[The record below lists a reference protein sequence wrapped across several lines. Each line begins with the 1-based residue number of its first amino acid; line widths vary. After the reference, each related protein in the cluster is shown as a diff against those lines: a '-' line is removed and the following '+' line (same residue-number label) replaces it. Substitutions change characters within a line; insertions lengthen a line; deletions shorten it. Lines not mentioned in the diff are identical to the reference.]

1 MHGYGY
7 DGVMLA
13 ADAIRRAGSTDKEKV
28 RQAMQATRGYKGVMG
43 SMQATYGFA
52 DGRRTGFDTEGMV
65 VRTYEGDKQ
74 GRVLHTGTK

>member
-28 RQAMQATRGYKGVMG
+28 REAMQATRGYKGVIG
-43 SMQATYGFA
+43 QLEATYGFA
-52 DGRRTGFDTEGMV
+52 DGRRIGFDTEGMV

-74 GRVLHTGTK
+74 GRVLHAGTK